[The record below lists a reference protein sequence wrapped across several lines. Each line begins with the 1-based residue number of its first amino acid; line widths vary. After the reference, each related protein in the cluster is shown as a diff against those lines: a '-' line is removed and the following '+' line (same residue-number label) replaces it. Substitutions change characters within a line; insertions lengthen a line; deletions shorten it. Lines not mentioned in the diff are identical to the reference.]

1 MRLTFDHLVHFV
13 QRTPQEAS
21 ELFCEAGF
29 HAVAGGRHA
38 SWGTWNSL
46 SYFGLSYVEFLAVEH
61 KELARQSD
69 NPLIRQC
76 IEDEA
81 TGEGFGQIALR
92 TNEMDK
98 WAERLRSQGM
108 HVTGPVEGRRTRD
121 DGTTL
126 RWRMLFLEDA
136 DSALLPP
143 FLIEWQQTDE
153 ERIEDLAKRGI
164 VAAHP
169 NGASHLQSIGYAVAD
184 LDVATA
190 RWHSWFGWEKGEKFH
205 NKEVGAIC
213 QAFELPGGNIVLCQ
227 PTEEG
232 LAHSAWSTRGQRPFF
247 ARLAGTG
254 KESEYKICG
263 GSYFLTALE

>member
-13 QRTPQEAS
+13 HRTPQEAA
-21 ELFCEAGF
+21 EQFFQAGF

-61 KELARQSD
+61 QELARQSE
-69 NPLIRQC
+69 NPLVRQC

-81 TGEGFGQIALR
+81 KGEGFGQIALR
-92 TNEMDK
+92 TNEMDA
-98 WAERLRSQGM
+98 WAERLRSQGLQ
-108 HVTGPVEGRRTRD
+108 VTGPVAGSRTRD

-143 FLIEWQQTDE
+143 FLIEWSETDE
-153 ERIEDLAKRGI
+153 ERIEDLTDRGI
-164 VAAHP
+164 IDAHP
-169 NGASHLQSIGYAVAD
+169 NGAAHLMSVGYAVTD
-184 LDVATA
+184 LEEATA
-190 RWHSWFGWEKGEKFH
+190 RWQSWFGWKKSEVFH
-205 NKEVGAIC
+205 DKELGAIC
-213 QAFELPGGNIVLCQ
+213 QAFELPGGNVVLCQ

-232 LAHSAWSTRGQRPFF
+232 LAQTAWKNRGQRPFF
-247 ARLAGTG
+247 ARLAGAS
-254 KESEYKICG
+254 KNNEYKIGG
-263 GSYFLTALE
+263 GSYFLVALE